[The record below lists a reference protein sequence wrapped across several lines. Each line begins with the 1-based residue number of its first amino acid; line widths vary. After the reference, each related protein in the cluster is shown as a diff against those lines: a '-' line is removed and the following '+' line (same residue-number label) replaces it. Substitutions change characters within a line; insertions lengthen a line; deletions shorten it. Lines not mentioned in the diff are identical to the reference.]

1 MIPGLP
7 LDFVSPALLTALL
20 ALPAL
25 WWLLRLM
32 PPRPRRIAFPPTRIL
47 FDIKPKEETPAR
59 TPWWLTAL
67 RLLLAALIILA
78 AAGPIWNPAP
88 AGMRAS
94 GPVVVLLD
102 SGWASAASWEQRIR
116 AANEIINRA
125 ENDRRPVALIASG
138 APQKDASLL
147 RPGEARDALRL
158 VTPTPYTPVRADA
171 LAPLS
176 QLLRQHA
183 DASVIWL
190 SDGVDTGDGA
200 DFVKRL
206 NEIAGDKITVVTG
219 GIPTAH
225 ALKAPDNT
233 AGGLTVKVLRT
244 DESAPV
250 NGTVRARDL
259 RGLLLGE
266 VPFSFKGGELETEA
280 RFDLPVEIRNDIARV
295 EIANER
301 SAGAVQLLDKRW
313 RRRTVGIVSGGT
325 VDTRQPLLS
334 ASFYLTR
341 ALGPFADVRTA
352 ESAAPSEAISHFID
366 QRLPVMILS
375 DVGTIAPSAREKLER
390 WIDDGG
396 LLIRFAGPRLAAV
409 EDDELVPVRLRR
421 GGRVL
426 GGSLSWEQPQH
437 LGAFPRESPF
447 HGLSVP
453 EDVTVSRQVLA
464 EPDGQLPDRTWAALA
479 DGTPLVTSTKRGKG
493 LLVLFHVAADTRWSN
508 LPISGTFVEMLRK
521 TIALAG
527 TTAEETPRPS
537 AAARPTT
544 HTIAPSRLLDGFG
557 TLIPPGPTARPIPA
571 DFNEHAS
578 ADHPPGFYGPP
589 ENFYAV
595 NTLAAGDKLA
605 PLDFGAMKVEPY
617 RQAATI
623 DLRAATLAGVMLLM
637 LADGL
642 IVFWLSGG
650 ASRLAWRRAGTAAL
664 IAIAIFALGDGRG
677 FAQSNTP
684 APAKPVL
691 SAADDFAL
699 RATLQTRLAYVIT
712 GDNEVDNISRSGL
725 EGLSLFLAQRTAL
738 EPGDPM
744 GVDPARDELA
754 FFPILYW
761 PITPEAVKPTPEA
774 LAKIDAYMKQ
784 GGTILFDTR
793 DAFASFGRGGG
804 VSPALAKLREI
815 LSSLDIPELEPV
827 PQDHVL
833 TKSFFLLRDFPGRF
847 ATGKLWVEA
856 LPGPSAETETR
867 PARAGDGVSP
877 ILITSNDFAGAWA
890 INPDGQP
897 LLPITQNEP
906 RQREFAY
913 RAGTNIVMY
922 VLTGNYK
929 ADQVHAPALIERL
942 GQ

>member
-1 MIPGLP
+1 MIASLP
-7 LDFVSPALLTALL
+7 LDFTAPALLTALA
-20 ALPAL
+20 ALPVL
-25 WWLLRLM
+25 WWLLRLL
-32 PPRPRRIAFPPTRIL
+32 PPRPKKIAFPPTRIL
-47 FDIKPKEETPAR
+47 FDIEPKEETPAR

-94 GPVVVLLD
+94 GPIAILLD
-102 SGWASAASWEQRIR
+102 NGWASAASWEQHRR
-116 AANEIINRA
+116 AATEIITRA
-125 ENDRRPVALIASG
+125 ENERRAIALIPSA
-138 APQKDASLL
+138 APPKDISLM

-158 VTPTPYTPVRADA
+158 IAPAPHTPTRTDA
-171 LAPLS
+171 LAPLA
-176 QLLRQHA
+176 QFIRQHNT

-190 SDGVDTGDGA
+190 ADGA
-200 DFVKRL
+200 DTGNGSEFIRQL
-206 NEIAGDKITVVTG
+206 GEIAGDRLTIVSG
-219 GIPTAH
+219 GIVATR
-225 ALKAPDNT
+225 ALVAPEN
-233 AGGLTVKVLRT
+233 AASRLTVKVLRADT
-244 DESAPV
+244 TAPD
-250 NGTVRARDL
+250 GLLQARDL

-266 VPFSFKGGELETEA
+266 APFAFKTGELETEA
-280 RFDLPVEIRNDIARV
+280 SFDLPVEIRNDIARI

-313 RRRTVGIVSGGT
+313 RRRAVGIVSGGT

-334 ASFYLTR
+334 ASYYLTR
-341 ALGPFADVRTA
+341 ALSPFAGVRTA
-352 ESAAPSEAISHFID
+352 ENSAPSEAITGFIE
-366 QRLPVMILS
+366 QRLPVMVLS
-375 DVGTIAPSAREKLER
+375 DVGTIAPAARERLEK

-396 LLIRFAGPRLAAV
+396 LLIRFAGPRLAAA
-409 EDDELVPVRLRR
+409 EDDDLVPVRLRR

-447 HGLSVP
+447 HDLTVP
-453 EDVTVSRQVLA
+453 ADVTVSRQVLA
-464 EPDGQLPDRTWAALA
+464 EPDAQLADRAWATLT
-479 DGTPLVTSTKRGKG
+479 DGTPLVTAIKRGRG
-493 LLVLFHVAADTRWSN
+493 MLVLFHVAADTRWSN
-508 LPISGTFVEMLRK
+508 LPISGTFVEMLRR

-527 TTAEETPRPS
+527 ATGE
-537 AAARPTT
+537 AAPASPAPQAAPTL
-544 HTIAPSRLLDGFG
+544 APARLLDGFG
-557 TLIPPGPTARPIPA
+557 TFIAPGPTARPIPA
-571 DFNEHAS
+571 EFNEHAS
-578 ADHPPGFYGPP
+578 LDHPPGFYGPP
-589 ENFYAV
+589 ESAVAV
-595 NTLAAGDKLA
+595 NTLSPNERLK
-605 PLDFGAMKVEPY
+605 PLDFGALKLEPY
-617 RQAATI
+617 RQTGAI
-623 DLRAATLAGVMLLM
+623 DLRAAMLAGVMILL

-642 IVFWLSGG
+642 IVLWLSGG
-650 ASRLAWRRAGTAAL
+650 LNRLNWRRAGTTAL
-664 IAIAIFALGDGRG
+664 VLFALFTFSTDRA
-677 FAQSNTP
+677 FAQTNA
-684 APAKPVL
+684 APPGKL
-691 SAADDFAL
+691 TAADEFAL
-699 RATLQTRLAYVIT
+699 RATLKTRLAYVVT
-712 GDNEVDNISRSGL
+712 GNREIDDISRAGL
-725 EGLSLFLAQRTAL
+725 QGLSLFLAQRTAL
-738 EPGDPM
+738 EPGDPI

-761 PITPEAVKPTPEA
+761 PVTADAAKPPAAT

-784 GGTILFDTR
+784 GGSILFDTR
-793 DAFASFGRGGG
+793 DAFSSLGREGAA
-804 VSPALAKLREI
+804 SPALVKLREI

-833 TKSFFLLRDFPGRF
+833 TKSFYLLRDFPGRF

-856 LPGPSAETETR
+856 LPDPTADNESR

-877 ILITSNDFAGAWA
+877 ILITSNDLAGAWA

-913 RAGTNIVMY
+913 RAGANIVMY